1 MRLLSGTLLLIMTL
15 AAQAAHEPPA
25 CEASFQKRVDI
36 ETRRFLPACLKL
48 ENPAPCIVDNGY
60 QCLDNSSDETKIY
73 VCLRKYS
80 GGSALLTISKVD
92 TNWVSKFTWDPG

>member
-1 MRLLSGTLLLIMTL
+1 LTMTL
-15 AAQAAHEPPA
+15 VAQAAFDTRA
-25 CEASFQKRVDI
+25 SEASFQKRVDI

-48 ENPAPCIVDNGY
+48 ENPAPCIVENGY

-92 TNWVSKFTWDPG
+92 TNWVSKFTWDSG